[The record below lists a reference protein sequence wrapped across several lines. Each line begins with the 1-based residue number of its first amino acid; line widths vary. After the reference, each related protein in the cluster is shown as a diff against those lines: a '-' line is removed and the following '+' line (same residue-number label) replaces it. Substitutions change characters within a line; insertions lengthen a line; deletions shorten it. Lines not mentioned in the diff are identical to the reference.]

1 MSKEQEKTP
10 DVQDNTNET
19 ASLPEEAAEDTAALN
34 QDTAAETETAA
45 SEETETEETKT
56 EMTVSETISEASDDA
71 SESEAA
77 STDSTETSA
86 QEPEGET
93 PADDAEA
100 PAESSEE
107 AEPDEEVSSDTDK
120 TEEKSSDDKSDE
132 TAETPSDNRILA
144 IKSALRQ
151 HEEQEEMEH
160 AIASKIRK
168 YKDAK
173 DNPEAAKKEKKA
185 KAKQDKKDK
194 KKKGKN
200 AAPQKKYGPIRS
212 LFPHK
217 GDGPLEVM
225 RKCIFLS
232 SSAIFVACLCMIGD
246 YFWDNYQNA
255 QLSDNLRD
263 IYTQEVEEET
273 EPTEATIS
281 PDENYEYFAY
291 LNGAEKLLEIN
302 PDVCGWLTIPGT
314 QINYPVLQRKGQ
326 EDGNDYYLKRNINGE
341 NAHAGSIF
349 MDFRNDF
356 DYVVDHKRVAPNSTN
371 LIIYGHNMHDYS
383 MFGSLKHFINDAEY
397 YGEHPIVELNSNYRR
412 YKYKIFGMIIVDI
425 DDETETKFD
434 YWNQLNFDDEEAF
447 YNYVNE
453 VKRRTIRLNDVPV
466 EYGDQLLTLS
476 TCNSTFS
483 DGRLVI
489 FARLLRDGEDL
500 YEGTQESIAN
510 PNIKW
515 PNSYY
520 RWHKNTYD
528 PDAEFVPYG

>member
-1 MSKEQEKTP
+1 MSKEQEETL
-10 DVQDNTNET
+10 DVQENTNDVT
-19 ASLPEEAAEDTAALN
+19 PVPENEPMNPVEEPMEDG
-34 QDTAAETETAA
+34 TET
-45 SEETETEETKT
+45 SEETSSADETADKDTT
-56 EMTVSETISEASDDA
+56 EADTAEPTT
-71 SESEAA
+71 ESEEAEAA
-77 STDSTETSA
+77 ADTDEATSPESTETSA
-86 QEPEGET
+86 QQTET
-93 PADDAEA
+93 EASAEEETA
-100 PAESSEE
+100 GESSENSE
-107 AEPDEEVSSDTDK
+107 PAVTGEDAGKQDPDAEPS
-120 TEEKSSDDKSDE
+120 
-132 TAETPSDNRILA
+132 AENRILA

-151 HEEQEEMEH
+151 REEAEQQEEMQH
-160 AIASKIRK
+160 AIADKIRK

-173 DNPEAAKKEKKA
+173 DNPDETAEESGKSGKKKKKKTKKSKKAAAKKKT
-185 KAKQDKKDK
+185 
-194 KKKGKN
+194 GLL
-200 AAPQKKYGPIRS
+200 GT
-212 LFPHK
+212 LFPRK
-217 GDGPLEVM
+217 GDGALEVM

-232 SSAIFVACLCMIGD
+232 SSAIFVVCLCMICD

-263 IYTQEVEEET
+263 IYTQEEVENT
-273 EPTEATIS
+273 DPTEETIS

-349 MDFRNDF
+349 LDFRNDF
-356 DYVVDHKRVAPNSTN
+356 DYVEDHRRVAPNSTN

-383 MFGSLKHFINDAEY
+383 MFGGLKHYINDAEY

-453 VKRRTIRLNDVPV
+453 VKRRTIRLNDVDV

-483 DGRLVI
+483 DGRLVV

-500 YEGTQESIAN
+500 YDGTQDSVAN